1 MKYGALRSPYDIRD
15 YVISTCNTQILPEK
29 FQLLFLPKV
38 KDQGSVNSCVAHVA
52 AEIEEYYE
60 GFQCNDTDKLSPGFI
75 YGTRYEYT
83 GPGMYCRDALK
94 TLKDKGICKQSKF
107 TYNIEVPEII
117 EKLNAANITL
127 KDTEHCRISSY
138 YRCKTAENIKSAIYN
153 YGPVL
158 AAVDWYDDNSLDSN
172 YILKQGTTGGGGHAL
187 LLYGWN
193 ENGFLFQNS
202 WSTRW
207 GNEGR
212 AILPY
217 SYPIYEAWGIID
229 NNHPQPKPDSD
240 DKIPVIV
247 TPTSNTF
254 IDIISKMLNA
264 TVNFIRRILRWNKKN
279 SLKL

>member
-1 MKYGALRSPYDIRD
+1 MYGALLSPYDIRD
-15 YVISTCNTQILPEK
+15 HILSTSTTQTLPDEFCLK
-29 FQLLFLPKV
+29 FLPKV

-52 AEIEEYYE
+52 AEIEEYFE
-60 GFQCNDTDKLSPGFI
+60 FAQCDDEYMLSPGFI

-94 TLKDKGICKQSKF
+94 TLKDKGVCKQSKF
-107 TYNIEVPEII
+107 IYNREVPEII
-117 EKLNAANITL
+117 EKLNTAGITL

-138 YRCKTAENIKSAIYN
+138 YRCKTAENIKTAIYN

-158 AAVDWYDDNSLDSN
+158 AAVDWYDDNSLDSD
-172 YILKQGTTGGGGHAL
+172 YVVKQGTTGGGGHAI
-187 LLYGWN
+187 LLYGWD
-193 ENGFLFQNS
+193 EKGFLFQNS
-202 WSTRW
+202 WGIRW

-217 SYPIYEAWGIID
+217 SYYIYEAWGIID
-229 NNHPQPKPDSD
+229 NNHPQPKPDTD

-247 TPTSNTF
+247 TPKNNRL
-254 IDIISKMLNA
+254 IDILSKLLNG
-264 TVNFIRRILRWNKKN
+264 TINLIRRILGWNKKN